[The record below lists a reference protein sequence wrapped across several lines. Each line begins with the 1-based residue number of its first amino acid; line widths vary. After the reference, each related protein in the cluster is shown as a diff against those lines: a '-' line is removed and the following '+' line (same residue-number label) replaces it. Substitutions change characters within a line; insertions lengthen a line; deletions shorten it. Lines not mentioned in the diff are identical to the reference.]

1 MSFNSPEKWLRG
13 LHDITKLTLNH
24 ESFNSPEKWL
34 RGLPTVQ
41 PYCARETVSIPP
53 RSGSGDYEIR
63 RCYQYIDRVSIPPRS
78 GSGDYFRQSFRIAS
92 REFQFPR
99 EVAQGTTVKLSSKK
113 TPFLAPF
120 NNILFSFHFSMNIFQ
135 DHLRTPDPFPRP
147 PSLLPEPS
155 GKNFFNLLSDNRL
168 NLCVIIKEEPVHTL
182 PARFFSPIQFFS
194 SSISHKKSTTGR
206 SPLPD
211 P

>member
-1 MSFNSPEKWLRG
+1 MASPGSFNTPEKWLRG
-13 LHDITKLTLNH
+13 LLSNQIRFYETGKFQFPREVAQGTTNASPTKFVAFKFQFPREVAQGTTLG
-24 ESFNSPEKWL
+24 EEQ
-34 RGLPTVQ
+34 G
-41 PYCARETVSIPP
+41 REV
-53 RSGSGDYEIR
+53 
-63 RCYQYIDRVSIPPRS
+63 VL
-78 GSGDYFRQSFRIAS
+78 
-92 REFQFPR
+92 FQFPR